1 MEIIL
6 ASKSPRRREILNNMG
21 ITDFA
26 VIPAEGE
33 EEASAPAPGETVEKI
48 ARGKALAVAA
58 KHPDAVVI
66 AADTLVYLDGEPL
79 GKPRDAEDAFSM
91 LRRLSGREH
100 EVYTGVC
107 VTSKGKIITE
117 HERTAVRFRPLT
129 DKEIA
134 DYVATGEPLDK
145 AGAYGAQGRGCL
157 LVEGITGDFFNVM
170 GLPACRLHLMLKKL
184 LGE

>member
-1 MEIIL
+1 MEMIL

-33 EEASAPAPGETVEKI
+33 EAASGATPGETVEKI
-48 ARGKALAVAA
+48 ARGKALAVASD
-58 KHPDAVVI
+58 HPDAVVI

-79 GKPRDAEDAFSM
+79 GKPRDTEDAFNM

-117 HERTAVRFRPLT
+117 HERTSVRFRPLS
-129 DKEIA
+129 DKEITG
-134 DYVATGEPLDK
+134 YIATGEPMDK
-145 AGAYGAQGRGCL
+145 AGAYGVQGQGCL